1 MKRNIYIFLFVVL
14 GAILQFL
21 AHALIE
27 MWYIGLLL
35 ADFLKYGF
43 GLTWDTWVLIHNVLT
58 VVFFLAG
65 AWIGYKEGI
74 YWWRKIYEE
83 NILTQRR
90 ALSFKSKILIFSAL
104 ILLFLLYFAFGLY
117 FPALEHI
124 GDRYVNRACTMEAKQ
139 CPDGSYVGRTG
150 PRCEFA
156 ECPNVEPS
164 MFDISDWQT
173 YRNEKYGFELRYPP
187 VYSACEFPINEKE
200 LFNLIIG
207 RSNSEEYPDPC
218 DAGVYLDGVFLSI
231 FTDSVEN
238 IRGKYKS
245 YDKFSEERRLIND
258 LAWSIFRFELGTPL
272 PS

>member
-1 MKRNIYIFLFVVL
+1 MNLKIIVISLTAGIFLFA
-14 GAILQFL
+14 GYL
-21 AHALIE
+21 A
-27 MWYIGLLL
+27 
-35 ADFLKYGF
+35 
-43 GLTWDTWVLIHNVLT
+43 
-58 VVFFLAG
+58 
-65 AWIGYKEGI
+65 
-74 YWWRKIYEE
+74 
-83 NILTQRR
+83 
-90 ALSFKSKILIFSAL
+90 SFKYLK
-104 ILLFLLYFAFGLY
+104 
-117 FPALEHI
+117 PAPEPRQI
-124 GDRYVNRACTMEAKQ
+124 ACTMEAKQ

-272 PS
+272 PSGVPETEIPLGKYKFAVLSKGVMLFELDMDPTTSISEKEFDQILSTFKFIR